1 MNPAAYESTFFLA
14 LRRMRAPLITLILIY
29 AVSVAG
35 LTLVPGVDA
44 EGHPTRMSLFHA
56 FYFISYTATTIGFG
70 EIPYAFSEAQR
81 LWVIFCI
88 YLSVIGWAYSIG
100 ALLAL
105 LQDQNFRNAVRL
117 QRFSQAVRHLR
128 EPFYLVC
135 GYGETGQLICR
146 ALDQLGLRA
155 VVVEIEESRVSQLD
169 LHGHSMDIPA
179 LAADARQPE
188 VLKLAGLPHRCCQ
201 GVIALTNDDNA
212 NLAIAIAV
220 RLLAPALPAL
230 CRAQSV
236 ETASNMASFGTRHI
250 INPFDKFGR
259 YLTLALHAP
268 AAYHLL
274 EWLTGIPGT
283 VVKPHRDPPRGRW
296 VLCGHGRFGKVM
308 VSMLE
313 QEGIPVTIIDQA
325 PPAEGRERWV
335 RGDAAAAPALRA
347 AGIEQAV
354 GIVACTKDDV
364 DNLSIVVTARELNPE
379 LFVVLRQ
386 NLQANQ
392 ALFDAFESDF
402 TVVPSQI
409 IARECLAILTTPLL
423 VPFLDEIK
431 QRGEAWASTLLDQLT
446 QRFGWEAPAVW
457 SVRVNA
463 DQAPALAHAL
473 AMSAGVAVPL
483 GNLLLDP
490 HDRSQELECQ
500 ALYLTRADGSVVMLP
515 HRHTPIQAGDR
526 LLLVGHGVA
535 QGALELTLHNEN
547 TCDYVLWGR
556 EIPGGWIWEQLAK
569 LHACWQGAGGSTSG
583 GGVKPDPGGVG

>member
-1 MNPAAYESTFFLA
+1 MNPAAYESTLFLA

-29 AVSVAG
+29 AVSVVG

-44 EGHPTRMSLFHA
+44 EGQPTHLSLFHA

-70 EIPYAFSEAQR
+70 EIPYAFSDAQR
-81 LWVIFCI
+81 LWVIVCI

-105 LQDQNFRNAVRL
+105 LQDQNFRDAVRL
-117 QRFSQAVRHLR
+117 QRFGLAVQRLR

-146 ALDQLGLRA
+146 ALDQLRLRA
-155 VVVEIEESRVSQLD
+155 VVVEIDQGRVSQLD
-169 LHGHSMDIPA
+169 LHGHSVDIPA

-188 VLKLAGLPHRCCQ
+188 VLKLAGLTHRCCR
-201 GVIALTNDDNA
+201 GIIALTNDDGA
-212 NLAIAIAV
+212 NLAIAIAA

-230 CRAQSV
+230 CRAESA

-259 YLTLALHAP
+259 YLALALHAP

-274 EWLTGIPGT
+274 EWLTGVPGT
-283 VVKPHRDPPRGRW
+283 LVVPHRDPPRGRW

-308 VSMLE
+308 VSTLE
-313 QEGIPVTIIDQA
+313 QTGIPVTIIDHA
-325 PPAEGRERWV
+325 PPVEGSERWV
-335 RGDAAAAPALRA
+335 RGDGASVPALLA
-347 AGIEQAV
+347 AGIQQAV
-354 GIVACTKDDV
+354 GVVACTNDDV
-364 DNLSIVVTARELNPE
+364 NNLAIVVTARELNPN

-409 IARECLAILTTPLL
+409 VARECLAILTTPLL
-423 VPFLDEIK
+423 VPFLGEIK

-446 QRFGWEAPAVW
+446 ERFGWEAPAVW
-457 SVRVNA
+457 SARIDA
-463 DQAPALAHAL
+463 DQAPALLHQL
-473 AMSAGVAVPL
+473 ATPAGPKVLL
-483 GNLLLDP
+483 GDLLRDP
-490 HDRSQELECQ
+490 HDRSQELEGRV
-500 ALYLTRADGSVVMLP
+500 LYLARADDSTVMLP
-515 HRHTPIQAGDR
+515 HRHTLLQAGDR
-526 LLLVGHGVA
+526 LLLVGRGGA
-535 QGALELTLHNEN
+535 LGALELTLHNEN
-547 TCDYVLWGR
+547 TLDYVLWDR
-556 EIPGGWIWEQLAK
+556 EIPGGWVWEQLAR
-569 LHACWQGAGGSTSG
+569 LHARWLGSGDGPRSG
-583 GGVKPDPGGVG
+583 DAAS

>member
-14 LRRMRAPLITLILIY
+14 LRRIRAPLITLILIY
-29 AVSVAG
+29 AVSVVG
-35 LTLVPGVDA
+35 LTLVPGADA
-44 EGHPTRMSLFHA
+44 DGQPTRLSLFHA

-117 QRFSQAVRHLR
+117 QRFGQKVQHLR

-155 VVVEIEESRVSQLD
+155 VVIEIDEGRVSQLD
-169 LHGHSMDIPA
+169 LHGHSIDIPE

-188 VLKLAGLPHRCCQ
+188 VLKLAGLTHRCCR

-212 NLAIAIAV
+212 NLAIAIAA

-230 CRAQSV
+230 CRAETV
-236 ETASNMASFGTRHI
+236 ETANNMASFGTRHI

-259 YLTLALHAP
+259 YLALALHAP

-274 EWLTGIPGT
+274 EWLTGVPGT
-283 VVKPHRDPPRGRW
+283 VVEPHRDPPRGRW

-313 QEGIPVTIIDQA
+313 HEGIPVTIIDHA
-325 PPAEGRERWV
+325 PPVEGNERWV
-335 RGDAAAAPALRA
+335 RGDGAGAPALLA
-347 AGIEQAV
+347 AGIQQAV
-354 GIVACTKDDV
+354 GIVACTNDDV
-364 DNLSIVVTARELNPE
+364 NNLSIVVTARELNPK

-392 ALFDAFESDF
+392 ALFNAFESDF

-409 IARECLAILTTPLL
+409 VARECLAILTTPLL
-423 VPFLDEIK
+423 VPFLSEIK

-446 QRFGWEAPAVW
+446 ERFGWEVPAVW
-457 SVRVNA
+457 SVRVDA
-463 DQAPALAHAL
+463 DQAPALLHQL
-473 AMSAGVAVPL
+473 TTPAGFSVPL
-483 GNLLLDP
+483 GDLLCDP
-490 HDRSQELECQ
+490 HDRSHELECRV
-500 ALYLTRADGSVVMLP
+500 LYLARADESTVMLP

-526 LLLVGHGVA
+526 LLLVGRSA
-535 QGALELTLHNEN
+535 ARGALELTLHNKN
-547 TCDYVLWGR
+547 TLDYVLWDR
-556 EIPGGWIWEQLAK
+556 EIPGGWVWEQLAR
-569 LHACWQGAGGSTSG
+569 LHARWRGSG
-583 GGVKPDPGGVG
+583 GPRSDDTAS

>member
-1 MNPAAYESTFFLA
+1 MNPAAYESTLFLA

-29 AVSVAG
+29 AVSVVG

-44 EGHPTRMSLFHA
+44 EGQPTHLSLFHA

-70 EIPYAFSEAQR
+70 EIPYAFSDAQR
-81 LWVIFCI
+81 LWVIVCI

-105 LQDQNFRNAVRL
+105 LQDQNFRDAVRL
-117 QRFSQAVRHLR
+117 QRFGQKVRHLR

-146 ALDQLGLRA
+146 ALDRLGLRA
-155 VVVEIEESRVSQLD
+155 VVVELDQGRVSQLD
-169 LHGHSMDIPA
+169 LHGHSVDMPA

-188 VLKLAGLPHRCCQ
+188 VLKLAGLTHRCCR

-220 RLLAPALPAL
+220 RLLAPGLPAL
-230 CRAQSV
+230 CRAETI
-236 ETASNMASFGTRHI
+236 ETANNMASFGTRHI

-259 YLTLALHAP
+259 YLALALHAP

-274 EWLTGIPGT
+274 EWLTGVPGT
-283 VVKPHRDPPRGRW
+283 LVVPHRDPPRGRW

-308 VSMLE
+308 VAMLE
-313 QEGIPVTIIDQA
+313 QEGIPVKIIDHA
-325 PPAEGRERWV
+325 PPVEGSERWV
-335 RGDAAAAPALRA
+335 RGDGAGAPALLA
-347 AGIEQAV
+347 AGIREAV
-354 GIVACTKDDV
+354 GVVACTNHDV
-364 DNLSIVVTARELNPE
+364 SNLAIVVTARELNPN

-409 IARECLAILTTPLL
+409 VARECLAILTTPLL
-423 VPFLDEIK
+423 VPFLSEIK

-446 QRFGWEAPAVW
+446 ERFGWEAPTVW
-457 SVRVNA
+457 SACVDS
-463 DQAPALAHAL
+463 DQAPALVRL
-473 AMSAGVAVPL
+473 LSAPAGPPVTL
-483 GNLLLDP
+483 GDVLLDP
-490 HDRSQELECQ
+490 HDRAQELECRV
-500 ALYLTRADGSVVMLP
+500 LYLARADQSTVMLP
-515 HRHTPIQAGDR
+515 HRHTPIRAGDR
-526 LLLVGHGVA
+526 LLLAGRGA
-535 QGALELTLHNEN
+535 ARGALELTLHNEN
-547 TCDYVLWGR
+547 TLDYILLGR
-556 EIPGGWIWEQLAK
+556 EIPGGWVWEQLAK
-569 LHACWQGAGGSTSG
+569 LHTRWLGSG
-583 GGVKPDPGGVG
+583 GGSRSDDTAS

>member
-35 LTLVPGVDA
+35 LTLIPGTDA
-44 EGHPTRMSLFHA
+44 DGQPIWMSFLHA
-56 FYFISYTATTIGFG
+56 FYFMSYTATTIGFG

-100 ALLAL
+100 VLLAL

-117 QRFSQAVRHLR
+117 QRFGQKVQHLR

-155 VVVEIEESRVSQLD
+155 AVVEIDEGRVSQLD
-169 LHGHSMDIPA
+169 LHGHSIDIPA

-188 VLKLAGLPHRCCQ
+188 VLKLAGLTHRCCR

-220 RLLAPALPAL
+220 RLLAPGLPAL
-230 CRAQSV
+230 CRAETV

-259 YLTLALHAP
+259 YLALALHAP

-274 EWLTGIPGT
+274 EWLTGVPGT
-283 VVKPHRDPPRGRW
+283 VVEPHRDPPRGRW

-313 QEGIPVTIIDQA
+313 QEGIPVTIIDHA
-325 PPAEGRERWV
+325 PPVEDRARWV
-335 RGDAAAAPALRA
+335 RGDGAGVPALLA
-347 AGIEQAV
+347 AGIQQAV
-354 GIVACTKDDV
+354 GVVACTNDDV
-364 DNLSIVVTARELNPE
+364 NNLSIVVTARELNPN

-409 IARECLAILTTPLL
+409 VARECLAILTTPLL
-423 VPFLDEIK
+423 VPFLNEIK
-431 QRGEAWASTLLDQLT
+431 QRGESWASTLLDQLT
-446 QRFGWEAPAVW
+446 GSFGWEAPTVW
-457 SVRVNA
+457 SARIDA
-463 DQAPALAHAL
+463 EQAPALL
-473 AMSAGVAVPL
+473 NLLERTGSGVAL
-483 GNLLLDP
+483 GDLLLDP
-490 HDRSQELECQ
+490 HDRSRELECRV
-500 ALYLTRADGSVVMLP
+500 LYLARADDSTVMLP
-515 HRHTPIQAGDR
+515 HRHTPIRAGDR
-526 LLLVGHGVA
+526 LLVVGHGA
-535 QGALELTLHNEN
+535 ARSDLDLTLHNEN
-547 TCDYVLWGR
+547 TRDYVLSGR
-556 EIPGGWIWEQLAK
+556 EIPGGWIWEQLARF
-569 LHACWQGAGGSTSG
+569 HARWLGSG
-583 GGVKPDPGGVG
+583 GPRPGDAAS

>member
-1 MNPAAYESTFFLA
+1 MNPAAYESTLFLA

-29 AVSVAG
+29 AVSVGG
-35 LTLVPGVDA
+35 LTLIPGIEV
-44 EGHPTRMSLFHA
+44 EGQPTRMDFLHA

-70 EIPYAFSEAQR
+70 EIPNAFSEAQR
-81 LWVIFCI
+81 LWVTFCI

-100 ALLAL
+100 ALLAM

-135 GYGETGQLICR
+135 GYGETGQLIGR

-155 VVVEIEESRVSQLD
+155 VVVEIEDSRVSQLD
-169 LHGHSMDIPA
+169 LHGHSIDIPA
-179 LAADARQPE
+179 LAADARHPE
-188 VLKLAGLPHRCCQ
+188 VLKLAGLTHRCCQ

-212 NLAIAIAV
+212 NLAIAIAA

-236 ETASNMASFGTRHI
+236 ETAGNMASFGTRHI

-274 EWLTGIPGT
+274 EWLTGVPGT
-283 VVKPHRDPPRGRW
+283 VVKPHRDPPHGRW

-313 QEGIPVTIIDQA
+313 QEGIPVTIIDHA
-325 PPAEGRERWV
+325 PPVERHERWV
-335 RGDAAAAPALRA
+335 RGDAAGAPALQA

-446 QRFGWEAPAVW
+446 ERFGWEAPAVW
-457 SVRVNA
+457 SVYINA
-463 DQAPALAHAL
+463 DQAPALLHQL
-473 AMSAGVAVPL
+473 AMPAGPQVPL
-483 GNLLLDP
+483 GDLLRDP
-490 HDRSQELECQ
+490 HDRACELECRV
-500 ALYLTRADGSVVMLP
+500 LYLVRADDSAMMLP

-526 LLLVGHGVA
+526 LLLVGCGAA
-535 QGALELTLHNEN
+535 QGALDLTLHNEN
-547 TCDYVLWGR
+547 TLDYVLWDR
-556 EIPGGWIWEQLAK
+556 EIPGGWIWEQLAR
-569 LHACWQGAGGSTSG
+569 LHARWQSKGAGPRSG
-583 GGVKPDPGGVG
+583 GI

>member
-1 MNPAAYESTFFLA
+1 MNPAAYESTLFLA

-70 EIPYAFSEAQR
+70 EIPYTFSEAQR
-81 LWVIFCI
+81 LWVTFCI

-105 LQDQNFRNAVRL
+105 FQDQNFRNAVRL
-117 QRFSQAVRHLR
+117 QRFSRAVRHLR

-155 VVVEIEESRVSQLD
+155 VVVEIEESHVSQLD
-169 LHGHSMDIPA
+169 LHGHSADIPA
-179 LAADARQPE
+179 LTADARQPE
-188 VLKLAGLPHRCCQ
+188 VLKLAGLTHRCCR

-212 NLAIAIAV
+212 NLAIAINA

-230 CRAQSV
+230 CRAESV
-236 ETASNMASFGTRHI
+236 EIASNMASFGTRHI

-259 YLTLALHAP
+259 YLALALLAP

-283 VVKPHRDPPRGRW
+283 VVEPHRDPPRGRW

-308 VSMLE
+308 VSTLE
-313 QEGIPVTIIDQA
+313 QTGIPVTIIDQA
-325 PPAEGRERWV
+325 PPVEGHERWV
-335 RGDAAAAPALRA
+335 RGDGADASALLA
-347 AGIEQAV
+347 AGITEAV
-354 GIVACTKDDV
+354 GIVACTNDDV
-364 DNLSIVVTARELNPE
+364 NNLAIVVTARELNPK

-402 TVVPSQI
+402 TVVPSRI
-409 IARECLAILTTPLL
+409 VARECLAILTTPLL

-431 QRGEAWASTLLDQLT
+431 QRDEAWASTLLVQLT
-446 QRFGWEAPAVW
+446 ERFGWEAPAVW
-457 SVRVNA
+457 SVLIDA
-463 DQAPALAHAL
+463 DQAPALARML
-473 AMSAGVAVPL
+473 AMPASPQVPL
-483 GNLLLDP
+483 GDLLRDP
-490 HDRSQELECQ
+490 HDRSRELECQ
-500 ALYLTRADGSVVMLP
+500 ALYLTRADDSTVTLP
-515 HRHTPIQAGDR
+515 HRHTPIQTGDR
-526 LLLVGHGVA
+526 LLLVGRGA
-535 QGALELTLHNEN
+535 ARGALDLTLHNEN
-547 TCDYVLWGR
+547 TRDYVLWGR
-556 EIPGGWIWEQLAK
+556 EIPGGWVWEHLAR
-569 LHACWQGAGGSTSG
+569 LHARWQGAGAGPRSG
-583 GGVKPDPGGVG
+583 GV

>member
-1 MNPAAYESTFFLA
+1 MNPASYESTFFLA

-29 AVSVAG
+29 AVSVVG

-44 EGHPTRMSLFHA
+44 EGQPTRLSLFHA

-70 EIPYAFSEAQR
+70 EIPYAFSDAQR
-81 LWVIFCI
+81 LWVIVCI

-117 QRFSQAVRHLR
+117 QRFGQKVRHLR

-146 ALDQLGLRA
+146 ALDQIGLRA
-155 VVVEIEESRVSQLD
+155 VVIEIDEGRVSQLD
-169 LHGHSMDIPA
+169 LHGLSADVPA

-188 VLKLAGLPHRCCQ
+188 VLKLAGLTHRCCR
-201 GVIALTNDDNA
+201 GVIALTNDDGA

-220 RLLAPALPAL
+220 RLLAPGSPAL
-230 CRAQSV
+230 CRAETV
-236 ETASNMASFGTRHI
+236 ETANNMASFGTRHI

-259 YLTLALHAP
+259 YLALALHAP

-274 EWLTGIPGT
+274 EWLTGVPGT
-283 VVKPHRDPPRGRW
+283 VVEPHRDPPRGRW

-308 VSMLE
+308 VSTLE
-313 QEGIPVTIIDQA
+313 EMGIPVTIIDHA
-325 PPAEGRERWV
+325 PPMEGDERWV
-335 RGDAAAAPALRA
+335 RGDGASVPALLA
-347 AGIEQAV
+347 AGIREAV
-354 GIVACTKDDV
+354 GVVACTNDDV
-364 DNLSIVVTARELNPE
+364 NNLSIVVTARELNPN

-409 IARECLAILTTPLL
+409 VARECLAILTTPLL
-423 VPFLDEIK
+423 APFLSEIK

-446 QRFGWEAPAVW
+446 ERFGWEAPTVW
-457 SVRVNA
+457 SARVDANQA
-463 DQAPALAHAL
+463 SALLRLLSAPAGPPV
-473 AMSAGVAVPL
+473 SL
-483 GNLLLDP
+483 GDVLLDP
-490 HDRSQELECQ
+490 HDRAQELECRV
-500 ALYLTRADGSVVMLP
+500 LYLARADDSTVMLP

-526 LLLVGHGVA
+526 LLLAGRGA
-535 QGALELTLHNEN
+535 ARGALELTLHNEN
-547 TCDYVLWGR
+547 TLDYVLWGR
-556 EIPGGWIWEQLAK
+556 EIPGGWVWEQLAK
-569 LHACWQGAGGSTSG
+569 VHARWSGAGTDRQVRDSQAR
-583 GGVKPDPGGVG
+583 